1 MDVHAAEYVGP
12 RPFEACLPLLLRP
25 SETRCPQLRRYPR
38 SKSTSFVTAGLP
50 FHFISQCDPPST
62 LTRYT
67 LSTTWKFVSYS
78 MLQHRMESQNP
89 REAAPSHH
97 FAGRDPPTRRDKAVL
112 SSQVSLAS
120 VLRTFSIDYSSCALT
135 VCLPDTHTS
144 VCLRQRYIDPEG
156 AWLVDWTVRDS
167 PIRLSAL
174 NNRDNLSSPS

>member
-12 RPFEACLPLLLRP
+12 RPFEACSPLLLRP

-50 FHFISQCDPPST
+50 FHFISQCDPRST

-97 FAGRDPPTRRDKAVL
+97 FAGRDPPLRRDKAVL

-120 VLRTFSIDYSSCALT
+120 V
-135 VCLPDTHTS
+135 H
-144 VCLRQRYIDPEG
+144 
-156 AWLVDWTVRDS
+156 
-167 PIRLSAL
+167 
-174 NNRDNLSSPS
+174 SPSTTPRVPWRYAYQKPTRPCVFVNDTLTPKSFSLLIGPY